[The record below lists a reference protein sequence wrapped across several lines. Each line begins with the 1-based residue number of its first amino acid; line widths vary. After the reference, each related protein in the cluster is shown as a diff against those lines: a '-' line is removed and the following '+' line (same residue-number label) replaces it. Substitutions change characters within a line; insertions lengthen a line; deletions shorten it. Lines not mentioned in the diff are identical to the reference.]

1 MSGLPDWAGASGE
14 VITSLARK
22 VWEQVPGLLAAL
34 LLLFAG
40 YIAARLLR
48 GAAVQALRG
57 VDALIQR
64 VYHRRGL
71 ETPARALASARVL
84 GEIVFWVVMLFF
96 LTAATH
102 MLGIDTFTVWMNRV
116 VGYLPTLVVGALII
130 LAGILVSNLARDLVV
145 AATPIESGARRLLGR
160 SVQVAILVLAI
171 VIGAGQIGINIT
183 FLVIIASVVL
193 ASLLGGLALAMSLG
207 ARTYVANLI
216 GTRYLRDAYRAG
228 QRVRIG
234 EHEGVILD
242 FTPTGVVL
250 ETAAGRTILPGKIFH
265 ELPSV
270 LVVEAGGNEP
280 R

>member
-1 MSGLPDWAGASGE
+1 MNGFPDWADATGE
-14 VITSLARK
+14 VIAALARK

-34 LLLFAG
+34 ALLLAG
-40 YIAARLLR
+40 YLAARVLR
-48 GAAVQALRG
+48 AGAVQALRG
-57 VDALIQR
+57 VDALVQR
-64 VYHRRGL
+64 VYVRRGL
-71 ETPARALASARVL
+71 EAPARALASARVL

-96 LTAATH
+96 LTAAIQ
-102 MLGIDTFTVWMNRV
+102 MLGIDTFTRWMNRV

-130 LAGILVSNLARDLVV
+130 LAGVLISSLARDLVV
-145 AATPIESGARRLLGR
+145 AATPLESGSRRLLGR
-160 SVQVAILVLAI
+160 TVQVVILVLA
-171 VIGAGQIGINIT
+171 VVVGAAQIGINIT
-183 FLVIIASVVL
+183 FLVILAAVVL
-193 ASLLGGLALAMSLG
+193 ATVLGGLALAMSLG

-250 ETAAGRTILPGKIFH
+250 ETAAGRMILPGKIFQ

-270 LVVEAGGNEP
+270 LVVEGGSDEP